1 MQMKKR
7 WITCIVF
14 ASLGTAL
21 ALAGAIGMKFDFS
34 YYKRGELQTFDAQLS
49 KEEYQDKVQSLK
61 IINYYGE
68 LNLSTSDSA
77 GSLSLS
83 YTAYE
88 ENDVKFTIS
97 SNGLLSISKGRLL
110 SMPNPWY
117 NPFGYFEKKGTLDIV
132 IPTSWTITDLSLDI
146 RKGTITA
153 QNLTIDNQKIELY
166 SGKVQMDTLKG
177 NRLEIK
183 TYAGTVSIQ
192 NATFDELTKIKQSS
206 GKVTMNQLFTKKLS
220 FQASLSQLNVSLA
233 SAKEEYAIQVKKNF
247 LSSINVKNTEV
258 NQELYQIEG
267 KMNLSS
273 AKITFLNE
281 VK

>member
-1 MQMKKR
+1 MKKR

-77 GSLSLS
+77 SSLSLS

-117 NPFGYFEKKGTLDIV
+117 NPFGYFEKKGTLDII

>member
-77 GSLSLS
+77 SSLSLS

-97 SNGLLSISKGRLL
+97 SNGLLNISKGRLL
-110 SMPNPWY
+110 SIPNPWY

-166 SGKVQMDTLKG
+166 NGKVQMDTLKG

-183 TYAGTVSIQ
+183 TYAGIVSIQ
-192 NATFDELTKIKQSS
+192 NSTFDELTKIKQSS

>member
-1 MQMKKR
+1 MKKR

-77 GSLSLS
+77 SSLSLS

-233 SAKEEYAIQVKKNF
+233 SAKEEYAIQVKKKF

>member
-1 MQMKKR
+1 MKKR

-14 ASLGTAL
+14 LSLGTVL

-77 GSLSLS
+77 SSLSLS

-146 RKGTITA
+146 RKGTVTA

-192 NATFDELTKIKQSS
+192 NATFGELTNIKQSS

-233 SAKEEYAIQVKKNF
+233 SAKEEYDIQVKKNF

>member
-34 YYKRGELQTFDAQLS
+34 YYKRGKLQTFDAQLS

-77 GSLSLS
+77 SSLSLS

-97 SNGLLSISKGRLL
+97 SNGLLNISKGRLL

-146 RKGTITA
+146 RKGTVTA

-183 TYAGTVSIQ
+183 TYAGIVSIQ
-192 NATFDELTKIKQSS
+192 NSTFDELTKIKQSS

>member
-1 MQMKKR
+1 MKKR

-21 ALAGAIGMKFDFS
+21 ALAGAIGMKFNFS
-34 YYKRGELQTFDAQLS
+34 YYKRGELQTFDVQLS
-49 KEEYQDKVQSLK
+49 KEEYQDKIQSLK

-68 LNLSTSDSA
+68 LNISTSDSA
-77 GSLSLS
+77 SSLGLS

-88 ENDVKFTIS
+88 ENDVKFTLS
-97 SNGLLSISKGRLL
+97 SNGLLNISKGRLL

-132 IPTSWTITDLSLDI
+132 IPSSWTITDLSLDI
-146 RKGTITA
+146 RKGIVTA
-153 QNLTIDNQKIELY
+153 QNLMIDNQKIELY

>member
-1 MQMKKR
+1 MKKR

-14 ASLGTAL
+14 LSLGTVL

-77 GSLSLS
+77 SSLSLS

-132 IPTSWTITDLSLDI
+132 IPTSWTITYLSLDI

>member
-1 MQMKKR
+1 MKKR

-14 ASLGTAL
+14 LSLGTVL

-77 GSLSLS
+77 SSLSLS

-132 IPTSWTITDLSLDI
+132 IPTSWAITDLSLDI

-177 NRLEIK
+177 NRLEIR

>member
-1 MQMKKR
+1 MKKR

-77 GSLSLS
+77 SSLSLS

>member
-1 MQMKKR
+1 MKKR

-77 GSLSLS
+77 SSLSLS

-110 SMPNPWY
+110 SMPNPCY

-192 NATFDELTKIKQSS
+192 NATFGELTKIKQSS